1 MHNLSHTVHTQNWR
15 SLAESRFFCHAL
27 LLLAGALGYGL
38 VEIFWRGYTHWSMLA
53 AGAICVWAVDYLD
66 RRAGGLPD
74 FAKALLCGL
83 IITTVELLF
92 GMVFNYYASAGVWD
106 YSALPFDFLGQI
118 CLYYT
123 LLWVALSVIL
133 LRLVRWL
140 RQGLV

>member
-1 MHNLSHTVHTQNWR
+1 MHNLSHTAYIKNWQ
-15 SLAESRFFCHAL
+15 SLAESRFFGHIL

-38 VEIFWRGYTHWSMLA
+38 VEIFWRGHTHWSMLM

-66 RRAGGLPD
+66 RMAGGLPD
-74 FAKALLCGL
+74 LAKALLCGL

-92 GMVFNYYASAGVWD
+92 GMAFNFYADAGVWD
-106 YSALPFDFLGQI
+106 YSALPFNFLGQI

-123 LLWVALSVIL
+123 LIWVALSVIL